1 MVHRSGGAPY
11 GLLKYSMPKG
21 ERLNKDKDYTKLYLG
36 GTLLTLLLALLV
48 AALLIST
55 ESEEPS
61 RVNVRCIGD
70 HLLFE
75 SERTGDI
82 QVIPNKCKKT
92 YPKKQAPEGQYA

>member
-1 MVHRSGGAPY
+1 MD
-11 GLLKYSMPKG
+11 KT
-21 ERLNKDKDYTKLYLG
+21 KDYAKWYLG

-48 AALLIST
+48 AALLLSS
-55 ESEEPS
+55 ESEEPA
-61 RVNVRCIGD
+61 RINVRCIGD

-92 YPKKQAPEGQYA
+92 YPKKQAPEGAYT